1 MLAMGYGNG
10 LDGQKYRCSSTTTA
24 VLIALVILLIVD
36 LDRPRRGLIEVSQK
50 SMIDLKQTLARS
62 DRH

>member
-10 LDGQKYRCSSTTTA
+10 LGGQKYRCSSTTTA